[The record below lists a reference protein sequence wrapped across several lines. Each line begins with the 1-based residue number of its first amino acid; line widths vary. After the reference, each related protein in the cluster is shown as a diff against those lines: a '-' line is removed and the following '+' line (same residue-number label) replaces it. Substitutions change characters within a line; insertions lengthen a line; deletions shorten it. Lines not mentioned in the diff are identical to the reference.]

1 MTGIVG
7 CIQDLF
13 LEPGVRFAIGILT
26 RGGPKTQQQVVDA
39 PGRGLARLTAELAF
53 YILVLRPQPHCRHY
67 LPPPSA
73 QFGERMSVL
82 CCHVPHLL
90 ITLACRQSS
99 DLASRP
105 LALLGPDDRVWAA
118 SPEAGSCGVHKQ
130 MRAQEAR
137 SACPDLLLR
146 PLDLGAAETE
156 QNALLAEL
164 AEWQL
169 PLEPLSWGS
178 AYVDLH
184 AVAKDRSSVQPLVTD
199 AGRQLRQRLGED
211 LQPALGWDSGMF
223 TARAAAC
230 VAPPGRMRLVDKAD
244 EAHFLQPL
252 PITLL
257 PLPRPH
263 LQQLHWLGIRTL
275 GQFAALPSAGVMQR
289 FGAGGK
295 KAQRWA
301 QGHDD
306 RPVCGAVAQAPAP
319 VTVTLDT
326 PTATLQPLVDAVMAS
341 LRPLLL
347 ARGSGAGGHTPAA
360 GDGVVCRRRR
370 PGR

>member
-1 MTGIVG
+1 M
-7 CIQDLF
+7 
-13 LEPGVRFAIGILT
+13 
-26 RGGPKTQQQVVDA
+26 
-39 PGRGLARLTAELAF
+39 
-53 YILVLRPQPHCRHY
+53 
-67 LPPPSA
+67 
-73 QFGERMSVL
+73 
-82 CCHVPHLL
+82 
-90 ITLACRQSS
+90 
-99 DLASRP
+99 
-105 LALLGPDDRVWAA
+105 
-118 SPEAGSCGVHKQ
+118 HKQ

-347 ARGSGAGGHTPAA
+347 ERAAALEGIRRLRVMVSFVAGADQAADLLFVEPASQPARVQAALVQQLVRLACPSEAEVVRWTLLECGELAASQLTLFADPPPAA
-360 GDGVVCRRRR
+360 GCWRTWRRSCPAATAPPCCVLPSSMLIIRCRSAEVYWRSCSPVSRRCRPLREDNRDRPRR
-370 PGR
+370 P